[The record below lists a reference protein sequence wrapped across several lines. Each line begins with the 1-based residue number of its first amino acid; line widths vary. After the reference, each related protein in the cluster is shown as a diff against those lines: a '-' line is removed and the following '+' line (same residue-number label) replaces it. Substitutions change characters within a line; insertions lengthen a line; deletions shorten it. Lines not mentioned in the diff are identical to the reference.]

1 MARVGKPIPRPTP
14 RAILSDEVKPEEE
27 SGELALW
34 LVWAAGLFVVEEDT
48 EEIELEEELPVD
60 LEVVGVV
67 VGAVVGAV
75 VVLEVPAE
83 LVTDAPG
90 VEGVEVGRA
99 VGDVEVLLLVDAGV
113 LSAVVETTIL
123 WVSGGYTIFQFCGV
137 SPLASAG
144 IVR

>member
-1 MARVGKPIPRPTP
+1 M
-14 RAILSDEVKPEEE
+14 
-27 SGELALW
+27 
-34 LVWAAGLFVVEEDT
+34 
-48 EEIELEEELPVD
+48 
-60 LEVVGVV
+60 VGVV

-123 WVSGGYTIFQFCGV
+123 
-137 SPLASAG
+137 
-144 IVR
+144 